1 MASEALFVVPHKQL
15 QLRYTWLLQNPQN
28 IDSFHTFL
36 LHGGVELQGC

>member
-15 QLRYTWLLQNPQN
+15 ELGYAWLLQNSQI

-36 LHGGVELQGC
+36 LMVELKP